1 MTPTVLQWEQ
11 PARTMPDPRAADD
24 YQGLAARVYDA
35 IWENEY
41 DDLPFYS
48 WLLGAPRGRLL
59 ELGCGTGRIL
69 LPLAME
75 GWNCEGVDA
84 SADML
89 AICRNK
95 ADADNLSVRLHR
107 QKMER
112 LNLDR
117 KFDRIIIPGF
127 TFHHLT
133 DIRLAGRT
141 LRRIRA
147 HLKPRGRLVLSLF
160 LPWET
165 LQGRNDGAWRL
176 RSEVDLE
183 DGGTILTQE
192 SVSLNPVDQ
201 LMTVWNRYE
210 VLDPDGTVRDQSLVR
225 NHLRWF
231 GLEELQ
237 LLLREAGFGRTE
249 VYGDFTPSPPTPDTT
264 FLAFD
269 TRPERKRS

>member
-1 MTPTVLQWEQ
+1 
-11 PARTMPDPRAADD
+11 MPDPRATDD
-24 YQGLAARVYDA
+24 YRGLAARVYDA
-35 IWENEY
+35 IWEGEY

-48 WLLGAPRGRLL
+48 WLLGTPRGRLL

-75 GWNCEGVDA
+75 GWICDGVDA
-84 SADML
+84 SPDML
-89 AICRNK
+89 KICRSK
-95 ADADNLSVRLHR
+95 ADEDSLTVSLHR
-107 QKMER
+107 QRMER

-133 DIRLAGRT
+133 DINLARRT
-141 LRRIRA
+141 LRRIKT

-176 RSEVDLE
+176 RSEAELE
-183 DGGTILTQE
+183 DGGTILGHE
-192 SVSLNPVDQ
+192 SVSSDPVHQ

-210 VLDPDGTVRDQSLVR
+210 VLDPAGKIRDQTLVR

-231 GLEELQ
+231 GLEEFQ
-237 LLLREAGFGRTE
+237 LLLREAGFGKIE
-249 VYGDFTPSPPTPDTT
+249 VYGDFAPSPPTPDTT
-264 FLAFD
+264 FLTFD
-269 TRPERKRS
+269 ARPERKRS